1 MFDKAKASGLRR
13 SARVLRA
20 RAKGRGAHRVRPR
33 PGAALEGLR
42 LGHVWKLTVF
52 LGFLTSTSARAQ
64 TNEAVLPVPRVSL
77 TPGAACSRTIDGFG
91 TTAPASG
98 AGENWLLDLYYG
110 DLAASILRVDL
121 TPRFRPPVSD
131 FAYNSPWYHNSPGQ
145 PGPEGNNVRAYRG
158 LDDYTRPFGGRKS
171 PIVVLGPELA
181 QQLGAFDY
189 ASPDARSIGALAQ
202 RGQRIGGTRGEFKLV
217 GSVWSPAP
225 WLKKSSGAH
234 YGGGGGNMPV
244 DGTPWPFVW
253 AGNFA
258 GGVLD
263 TSDKK
268 LAALADRKG
277 PTSALT
283 QFARITAA
291 YVLGFQRAYGVKFY
305 ALSLQNELNF
315 ETFYNS
321 CAYPDAK
328 GYAAALKAL
337 RKELDGNAE
346 LRDIKLIGPEDL
358 LGADAYALWQFG
370 DPRAPVHK
378 NLQYLATLAKDRAAL
393 AALSFVAVHAYAN
406 DGVHAAGDDAQMWRW
421 LLDGWQQAPAPGL
434 PEHVDGVRHYG
445 MKSWMTEL
453 SGERSVWAPEPGG
466 NVNDSALGLALKV
479 HRGLTVGEQSAWL
492 YWQTV
497 DGNNARGETLT
508 DSSQRARAPKF
519 VAFKHF
525 SRYVRPGACAQP
537 VSVTRAELAVSAYR
551 HPVYGTTVVLIN
563 PGAATQVVLA
573 NDLIQDEGAIAAY
586 TSTALMPWQRTI
598 LSADKSGELRVNM
611 PAQSIV
617 TVVSGKPQA
626 ARK

>member
-1 MFDKAKASGLRR
+1 MSVAPD
-13 SARVLRA
+13 
-20 RAKGRGAHRVRPR
+20 
-33 PGAALEGLR
+33 
-42 LGHVWKLTVF
+42 
-52 LGFLTSTSARAQ
+52 
-64 TNEAVLPVPRVSL
+64 
-77 TPGAACSRTIDGFG
+77 AACSREIDGFG
-91 TTAPASG
+91 TTAPARG

-131 FAYNSPWYHNSPGQ
+131 FTYNSPWYHGAPGQ
-145 PGPEGNNVRAYRG
+145 PGPDGNNVRAYK
-158 LDDYTRPFGGRKS
+158 DIEDYRRNFGGRKA
-171 PIVVLGPELA
+171 PIVVFGPELA
-181 QQLGAFDY
+181 QQLGNFDF
-189 ASPDARSIGALAQ
+189 ADKELRGIGALAQ
-202 RGQRIGGTRGEFKLV
+202 RGTRIGGARGEFKLV

-234 YGGGGGNMPV
+234 IDGGGGIMPAG
-244 DGTPWPFVW
+244 GTPWPFIW

-268 LAALADRKG
+268 LPQLADRAG

-291 YVLGFQRAYGVKFY
+291 YVLGFQRTFGVKFH

-321 CAYPDAK
+321 CSYPDAK

-337 RKELDGNAE
+337 RKELDKNGE

-378 NLQYLATLAKDRAAL
+378 NLQYLSALAKDKTAL

-421 LLDGWQQAPAPGL
+421 FLDGWQKAPAPGL
-434 PEHVDGVRHYG
+434 PEKVDGVRSYG

-453 SGERSVWAPEPGG
+453 SGEKSVWAPEPGG
-466 NVNDSALGLALKV
+466 NVSDSALGLALKV
-479 HRGLTVGEQSAWL
+479 HRGMTVGEQSAWL

-497 DGNNARGETLT
+497 DGEGVRGETLT
-508 DSSQRARAPKF
+508 DAALRAKAPKY

-525 SRYVRPGACAQP
+525 ARYVRPGSCAQP
-537 VSVTRAELAVSAYR
+537 VTVQDAPDVSVSAYR
-551 HPVYGTTVVLIN
+551 HRSYGTTVVLIN
-563 PGAATQVVLA
+563 TGSATQLTLTR
-573 NDLIQDEGAIAAY
+573 DLLQSEGAIAAY
-586 TSTALMPWQRTI
+586 TSTALMPWQRSVLT
-598 LSADKSGELRVNM
+598 ADRSGELRVNM
-611 PAQSIV
+611 PSQSMV
-617 TVVSGKPQA
+617 TIQSGKVQS